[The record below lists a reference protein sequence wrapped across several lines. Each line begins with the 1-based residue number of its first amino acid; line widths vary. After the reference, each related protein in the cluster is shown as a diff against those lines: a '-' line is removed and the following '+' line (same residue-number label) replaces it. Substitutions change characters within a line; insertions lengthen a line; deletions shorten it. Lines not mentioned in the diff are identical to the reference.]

1 MNVHMVVFRW
11 PYAVEVCRYLSVTC
25 ISLFPG
31 VPLSF
36 VNLWEEENSITSVS
50 SPSGNFTE
58 ENFMGK
64 FLTENSISLIG
75 IDLFVLS
82 VITFFFKKTFTSVES
97 VMIFFL

>member
-1 MNVHMVVFRW
+1 MKVAQLVSEFLSEEIALYV
-11 PYAVEVCRYLSVTC
+11 AVYL
-25 ISLFPG
+25 
-31 VPLSF
+31 

-82 VITFFFKKTFTSVES
+82 VITFLKKKTFTSVES